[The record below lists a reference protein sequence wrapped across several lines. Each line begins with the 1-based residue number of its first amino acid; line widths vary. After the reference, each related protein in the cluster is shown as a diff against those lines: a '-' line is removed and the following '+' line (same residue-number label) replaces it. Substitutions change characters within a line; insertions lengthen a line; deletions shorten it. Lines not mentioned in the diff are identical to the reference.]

1 MFTVTKETIVNDVI
15 AQDRMSAEC
24 FFEMG
29 MFCVGCP
36 ASAGESIEQA
46 CMVHGIDADELV
58 RRLNE
63 YFSNAG

>member
-1 MFTVTKETIVNDVI
+1 
-15 AQDRMSAEC
+15 MSAEC

-29 MFCVGCP
+29 MFCVGCT